1 MTMTDTL
8 VPFAEAVRRYEPLIG
23 LETHVELGTR
33 TKMFC
38 GCTTT
43 FGAEPNSQVCP
54 VCLGLPGSLPVVNR
68 IAIEYTIRIGLA
80 LNCSIA
86 TWCRFA
92 RKNYFYPD
100 MPKNFQISQYDEP
113 LCTDGYL
120 DVAVEDKTV
129 RVGIERV
136 HLEEDTGKSLHVG
149 GATGRIHGAEYSL
162 VDYNRAGIPLV
173 EIVTKPIEGT
183 DADAPVAARAYV
195 TELRDLLRSLAV
207 SDVRMEEGS
216 LRCDVNTSLAPR
228 GSGRWGTRTETK
240 NVNSLRSV
248 ERAVRFEIERQA
260 AVLDA
265 GGRVIQETRHFHEDT
280 GTTTPGRSKE
290 EAQDYRYF
298 PEPDLVPVAPPVDWV
313 EQIRAALPETPSAR
327 RARLQ
332 AEWNL
337 SETDMTALTNAGAL
351 DLVAET
357 VAAGASPADARKWW
371 LGELARRANEAGTE
385 PANLAI
391 TPADV
396 ARVAELVATGAL
408 NDHLARD
415 VIDGVLAGEGSP
427 DEVVATRGLAV
438 VSDEGALTAAIDE
451 AIAANPDVVAK
462 IRDGKTKAA
471 GFLVGAVMKATS
483 GKADAARVLE
493 LILERL
499 SELAQ
504 IPICR
509 ANTREPTNPAGPN
522 GARRRG
528 RATAG
533 AGAGATGRTRHFGP
547 NEEGWGPRRRL
558 SAPSGRRPGP
568 RSLPA

>member
-1 MTMTDTL
+1 MTTETL
-8 VPFAEAVRRYEPLIG
+8 VPFAAAVERYEPLIG

-38 GCTTT
+38 GCITT

-68 IAIEYTIRIGLA
+68 TAIEYTIRIGLA
-80 LNCSIA
+80 LNCTIA

-120 DVAVEDKTV
+120 DVPVGDKTI

-183 DADAPVAARAYV
+183 GADAPVAARAYV
-195 TELRDLLRSLAV
+195 TELRDLLRSLGV

-216 LRCDVNTSLAPR
+216 LRSDVNTSLSPR

-248 ERAVRFEIERQA
+248 ERAVLFEIERQA

-265 GGRVIQETRHFHEDT
+265 GGRVIQETRHFHEDS
-280 GTTTPGRSKE
+280 GTTTSGRSKE

-298 PEPDLVPVAPPVDWV
+298 PEPDLVPVAPPADWV
-313 EQIRAALPETPSAR
+313 EQIRAALPEAPWVR

-332 AEWNL
+332 AEWDL
-337 SETDMTALTNAGAL
+337 SQAEMDAIVNAGVL
-351 DLVAET
+351 DLVQET
-357 VAAGASPADARKWW
+357 VAAGASSADARKWW
-371 LGELARRANEAGTE
+371 LGELARRANDTGVE
-385 PANLAI
+385 PSALAI
-391 TPADV
+391 TPVQV
-396 ARVAELVATGAL
+396 ARVAQLVSDGAL
-408 NDHLARD
+408 NDRLARI
-415 VIDGVLAGEGSP
+415 VIDAVLAGEGDP
-427 DEVVATRGLAV
+427 DQVVAARGLAV
-438 VSDEGALTAAIDE
+438 VSDEGALAAAVE
-451 AIAANPDVVAK
+451 AAIAAQPDVAAK
-462 IRDGKTKAA
+462 VRDGKVAA
-471 GFLVGAVMKATS
+471 VGPLVGAVMKATR
-483 GKADAARVLE
+483 GQADAARVRQL
-493 LILERL
+493 LLDRL
-499 SELAQ
+499 S
-504 IPICR
+504 
-509 ANTREPTNPAGPN
+509 
-522 GARRRG
+522 
-528 RATAG
+528 
-533 AGAGATGRTRHFGP
+533 
-547 NEEGWGPRRRL
+547 
-558 SAPSGRRPGP
+558 
-568 RSLPA
+568 